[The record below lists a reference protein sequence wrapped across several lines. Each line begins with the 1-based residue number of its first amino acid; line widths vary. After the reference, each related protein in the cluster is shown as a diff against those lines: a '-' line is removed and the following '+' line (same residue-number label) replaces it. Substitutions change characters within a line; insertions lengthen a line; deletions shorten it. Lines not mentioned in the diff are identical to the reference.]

1 MKTNEVPQDK
11 AFFEEGK
18 IRDVCYAID
27 ENGQYTKVLSLGWE
41 PKNEAIKLSWDVVYK
56 RVEEVRNE
64 VMAGKLSPIAFYM
77 ELNVMDVSIVSAYTG
92 IPKRKV
98 RKHLKMKKFQELI
111 PIVLQQYATTFN
123 VTVDELKD
131 LEKIQQFSIK
141 I

>member
-1 MKTNEVPQDK
+1 
-11 AFFEEGK
+11 
-18 IRDVCYAID
+18 
-27 ENGQYTKVLSLGWE
+27 
-41 PKNEAIKLSWDVVYK
+41 
-56 RVEEVRNE
+56 
-64 VMAGKLSPIAFYM
+64 MAGKLSPIAFYM